1 METEIKERVLKLEV
15 SIDMLEASVH
25 RLGKDFHSM
34 ERELHAIQKILT
46 QIKWFAMGATMIY
59 LGDSTGILKVIVG
72 LGV

>member
-15 SIDMLEASVH
+15 SIDMLEGAVH

-59 LGDSTGILKVIVG
+59 LGDSTGVLKVLIG